1 MERSD
6 GCAPGKEPA
15 ASPHLW
21 SEEMRTKF
29 AMAVNPNTPA
39 KVLAEL
45 CETAPDCIIE
55 RIAENPRL
63 SVEML
68 SKLATHCSA
77 AVRVAVAENTN
88 TLLDV
93 LLALC
98 QDESV
103 DVRYSIA
110 ENHSMPFGI
119 LESLVDDEN
128 PYVSMRARKTL
139 ARLVENNV
147 HRGRFKIGMD
157 IFLEQKYQNG

>member
-1 MERSD
+1 MERFD
-6 GCAPGKEPA
+6 GRAPGKEPA
-15 ASPHLW
+15 ASARLG

-29 AMAVNPNTPA
+29 VMAVNPNTPC

-55 RIAENPRL
+55 RIAENPRA
-63 SVEML
+63 SAEML

-77 AVRVAVAENTN
+77 SVRVAVAENTN
-88 TLLDV
+88 TRLDV

-128 PYVSMRARKTL
+128 PYVSMRAQKTL

-157 IFLEQKYQNG
+157 IFLKQKYQSG

>member
-1 MERSD
+1 MERAD
-6 GCAPGKEPA
+6 GRAPGKEPGTSSA
-15 ASPHLW
+15 LG

-39 KVLAEL
+39 RVLAEL

-55 RIAENPRL
+55 RIAENPRA
-63 SVEML
+63 SAEML
-68 SKLATHCSA
+68 SKLAHHCSA

-88 TLLDV
+88 TVLDV
-93 LLALC
+93 LLELC

-157 IFLEQKYQNG
+157 IFLEQKYQSG